1 MNKPAFPARSVILSV
16 EEMTRTD
23 QAMIVN
29 GVASEELMEWAGHG
43 VASAIIERW
52 TSRPTLVLCG
62 PSKNGGDGFVI
73 ARHLRDAGWPVHVAL
88 PGSVSKLEGDAKL
101 NADRWSDP
109 VDSVTA
115 ADVTDAA
122 LVVDALFGSGLS
134 RPIEGVAAEAL
145 MAIGDTPCIAV
156 DIPSG
161 VDGNTGAV
169 LGFAAQAE
177 LTVTFC

>member
-1 MNKPAFPARSVILSV
+1 M
-16 EEMTRTD
+16 
-23 QAMIVN
+23 
-29 GVASEELMEWAGHG
+29 
-43 VASAIIERW
+43 
-52 TSRPTLVLCG
+52 
-62 PSKNGGDGFVI
+62 
-73 ARHLRDAGWPVHVAL
+73 
-88 PGSVSKLEGDAKL
+88 
-101 NADRWSDP
+101 
-109 VDSVTA
+109 TA